1 MNNLIIKQSQLVTAV
16 ITGTPT
22 TGRRYTFS
30 DIPNLSRNNIVLYG
44 FEAYSAGQL
53 STTPDGKTV
62 IAATET
68 DQIAVTLKDTNNI
81 EFVYQM
87 PYYSLIKSLNGGFVV
102 MLKPRII
109 NLTECYIQLTDATGI
124 GAGEVAAF
132 NLYYDIID

>member
-1 MNNLIIKQSQLVTAV
+1 M
-16 ITGTPT
+16 
-22 TGRRYTFS
+22 
-30 DIPNLSRNNIVLYG
+30 YG
-44 FEAYSAGQL
+44 FEAYSADQL

-62 IAATET
+62 IAAADA

-109 NLTECYIQLTDATGI
+109 NLTECYIQLTDGTGI
-124 GAGEVAAF
+124 SAGEVAAF